1 MGFPSWLPLLL
12 GLLTAVGPVSTDMYL
27 PSFPAIEAAL
37 GGRPGTA
44 QITLATWFIGL
55 AIGQITQG
63 PLSDRFGRRNPL
75 IVGTVIY
82 TLASAG
88 CALAPDLVTLSAM
101 RLIAA
106 FGGSASMVITRAT
119 VRDIADGYAAARMMS
134 KLMLVMGAAPILA
147 PTLGGIILAFA
158 GWQAIFWICT
168 LYGAVCIVLVYF
180 FLPETLPPA
189 RRVRLSIGAQV
200 SRYSQ
205 IIRER
210 SFVTHS
216 MIGGFLSFGMFAY
229 LGGSP
234 AVFIDIYHLSPS
246 LYGALFG
253 TCAAG
258 FIASSQINPRILPRF
273 GAERVMRV
281 SVRVFLGATILLC
294 VMAFLRVSFWW
305 GIALPIFI
313 AMSTQGFNMPN
324 ATVGALSR
332 HPGHAGSASALMGT
346 MQFGFGAI
354 SGVVVG
360 LLTDGTARPMAVL
373 LLIGGLG
380 AATCDMFR
388 SRRGTID
395 MGKS

>member
-1 MGFPSWLPLLL
+1 
-12 GLLTAVGPVSTDMYL
+12 
-27 PSFPAIEAAL
+27 
-37 GGRPGTA
+37 
-44 QITLATWFIGL
+44 
-55 AIGQITQG
+55 
-63 PLSDRFGRRNPL
+63 
-75 IVGTVIY
+75 
-82 TLASAG
+82 
-88 CALAPDLVTLSAM
+88 
-101 RLIAA
+101 
-106 FGGSASMVITRAT
+106 
-119 VRDIADGYAAARMMS
+119 MMS

-258 FIASSQINPRILPRF
+258 FIASSQINPRILPHF